1 MGHPVCVYTYCRIDR
16 PWKRRVMNFWLLA
29 SGHRAAVM
37 TLWSIPRA
45 RRLISPS
52 VDLID

>member
-1 MGHPVCVYTYCRIDR
+1 MCIYILSHRSSMEAPCHE
-16 PWKRRVMNFWLLA
+16 LLA
-29 SGHRAAVM
+29 SGSGHRAAIM